1 MIYVTG
7 DTHGSLDIDKLNIKN
22 FPQQKIMTKADYIII
37 AGDFGLIWSNSKE
50 EKYWL
55 NWLETRNFTTLW
67 VDGNHENFD
76 LLNSYPISEWNGGKV
91 HQISDSIYHLMRGQ
105 VFVID
110 GKKIFTFGGA
120 MSIDKAGR
128 TEFKSW
134 WKQEIPSGEEFLE
147 AEANLIKNNR
157 TVDFIITHT
166 APQGNLITFGI
177 DGDKYHDPVAKML
190 TTFRG
195 KGFKHWYFGHFHID
209 KTSGKFTALYDK
221 IVEMKE
227 IVSNEIEQPDWII
240 EKEFY
245 REKAFEELVERNIRH
260 EISDPKDYFIACA
273 NSKGKNCSK
282 RDNCQCW
289 KFYEYMIEHNIT
301 GQTCTVND
309 PETCD
314 RFRPYN
320 EDIDK

>member
-1 MIYVTG
+1 MIYTTG
-7 DTHGSLDIDKLNIKN
+7 DTHGSLDIDKLNTKN
-22 FPQQKIMTKADYIII
+22 FPQQKTMTKADYVII

-55 NWLETRNFTTLW
+55 NWLETRNFTTLF

-76 LLNSYPISEWNGGKV
+76 LLNSYPVSEWSGGKV

-166 APQGNLITFGI
+166 APQGNLILFGI
-177 DGDKYHDPVAKML
+177 NGDKYHDPVAKLL
-190 TTFRG
+190 TIFRG
-195 KGFKHWYFGHFHID
+195 NRFKHWYFGHLHID
-209 KTSGKFTALYDK
+209 KTSGNFTALYDK

-227 IVSNEIEQPDWII
+227 IVSTVDEEIKL
-240 EKEFY
+240 EKELY
-245 REKAFEELVERNIRH
+245 RKNAFEYLVEKNIRH
-260 EISDPKDYFIACA
+260 EITDPEDYFIACA
-273 NSKGKNCSK
+273 NDNVKVEICPK

-289 KFYEYMIEHNIT
+289 KFYEYMIKHSIR

-309 PETCD
+309 PKTCD
-314 RFRPYN
+314 RLRPYN
-320 EDIDK
+320 DDD